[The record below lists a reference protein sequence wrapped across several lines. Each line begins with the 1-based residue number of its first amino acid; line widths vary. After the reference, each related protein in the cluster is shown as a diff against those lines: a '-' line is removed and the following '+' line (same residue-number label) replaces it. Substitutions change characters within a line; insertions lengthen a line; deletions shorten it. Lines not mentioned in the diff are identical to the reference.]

1 MRWVTTSS
9 LREWAKTRDC
19 QGAIPELIRKLIRA
33 TCNDIKTIHF
43 PSGENVQL
51 GGWDGVL
58 ELTEGNEY
66 LPVGISL
73 WEIGC
78 DDKVRSKADKDYA
91 KRTEDPL
98 GYEKSESAY
107 IFLTPRLF
115 RDKNKWI
122 EEKKKE
128 NIWKDVR
135 VIDATILEEWLEQ
148 APSIATWL
156 STKKTRDFP
165 LGKLESPERYWDKW
179 STGPDNVKLLPE
191 LLLGGR
197 SAQKEQLLER
207 AHSCS
212 LIVVEGASEEEALAF
227 IISCFK
233 TSTEHG
239 DSFLSKGIIV
249 YDQEIYE
256 TLTESKNR
264 LIIIPHF
271 GNSKNHPFTLSRGHA
286 VILPVGA
293 DNLRKDENKII
304 LPRIDREVF
313 INSLVA
319 SGIDINIATNYSR
332 ETTRNVQILRRQ
344 LKFDIN
350 CPNWTSPDIFRK
362 LIPAILL
369 NKWQDNLTGDRE
381 MISKVSKKEYSEAI
395 RDFRSVTADSES
407 PIVKVGELWRLVSP
421 LDTWIHAMDKLSRD
435 DLNLFESIAVE
446 VLSEVDPNFEDNA
459 ITEGFVSYRMQYSR
473 QLREGVIQ
481 SLILVAIYGDELRID
496 LPSSSQNWVDGIVYQ
511 VLEHKGTNFWKS
523 IDHILPLLAEASPAV
538 FLDVVKKGIEIENSP
553 ILGLFEEEKAFLS
566 GYNYYHTG
574 LLWALECLAWG
585 PNLLS
590 RVSLIL
596 QSLIRLAPDV
606 NLMNKPIN
614 SCKEIFCYWHPQTF
628 SSVSDREQILR
639 LLFKRDYDS
648 AWRILMFF
656 LPSAHPIAHGTYKP
670 RWRSF
675 NQSTLEES
683 FLDESYIKM
692 PRIYAQ
698 LIMDFFKREEQQL
711 VDVVRCL
718 PEFEDISIQQDVLKH
733 MLNIADRIEQKTHEA
748 WDMLRGLIHRHRS
761 HPDRD
766 WSLPEPLIQQYEDLY
781 NNLTPAD
788 DLKRELWLFDKHWEI
803 ENLEG
808 FDYRTHN
815 HDQIGELS
823 KKKRLDFLNKFYLEQ
838 GITKVLTLINQV
850 KEPQVLGFIASL
862 VINKEE
868 DITVALKIFPNG
880 EKERRFVG
888 EFFYRI
894 SIKHGIQWALNEFL
908 KINRSKLIHEDE
920 AWLLLSLP
928 HTQEVWKFL
937 GTYDIEVKDLYW
949 KRIVP
954 RIWLADDYPFLIGK
968 LLDYHR
974 YYTVI
979 DCINYNLDKI
989 SPELKIEIL
998 YGLAKN
1004 KDEVNISIDH
1014 HDIGR
1019 IFEDLDKSNSVAK
1032 EQLVKLEW
1040 IHYQYLQHTNRGPKL
1055 LWEQLAEDPV
1065 FFTDMMKLSDF
1076 SSLENAEPSSLKNDH
1091 EFIQKFQAH
1100 QLIRNWNKIP
1110 GFSRG
1115 NNLDDIKLENWVRTV
1130 REILAGTNVL
1140 KSADDRIGKMLAG
1153 YPEDGGAWPPVPI
1166 CEILENI
1173 NTKEILEGFRCEVF
1187 NKRGSSSR
1195 SPFTGGQIERN
1206 KASYFKRLARE
1217 KINLYPVIANIFEDL
1232 TKGFEEDAKY
1242 EDDRATRDSFDY

>member
-1 MRWVTTSS
+1 MRWVATSS
-9 LREWAKTRDC
+9 LREWAKTRDS
-19 QGAIPELIRKLIRA
+19 QGVMPELIRKLIRA
-33 TCNDIKTIHF
+33 TCNGIKAIHF

-58 ELTEGNEY
+58 ELIEGNEY

-78 DDKVRSKADKDYA
+78 DDKVRSKADRDYA
-91 KRTEDPL
+91 KRSEDPL
-98 GYEKSESAY
+98 GYDKSDSTY

-122 EEKKKE
+122 DEKKRE

-148 APSIATWL
+148 VPAIAAWL
-156 STKKTRDFP
+156 STKKTQDFP
-165 LGKLESPERYWDKW
+165 SGKLESPERYWDKW
-179 STGPDNVKLLPE
+179 SVGPDNVKLLPE

-207 AHSCS
+207 AHSSS

-233 TSTEHG
+233 TSTEYG

-256 TLTESKNR
+256 SLTESKNR

-271 GNSKNHPFTLSRGHA
+271 GNSKNHSFALSKNHT

-293 DNLRKDENKII
+293 DSLRRDENKIT
-304 LPRIDREVF
+304 LPRIDRETF

-319 SGIDINIATNYSR
+319 SGIDLDVATNYSR
-332 ETTRNVQILRRQ
+332 ETTRNIQILRRQ

-350 CPNWTSPDIFRK
+350 RPHWTSPDIFRK

-381 MISKVSKKEYSEAI
+381 LISKVSKKEYDEAI
-395 RDFRSVTADSES
+395 RDFRLVTANLES
-407 PIVKVGELWRLVSP
+407 PIIKIGELWRLVSP
-421 LDTWIHAMDKLSRD
+421 LDTWVHMMDKLSRD
-435 DLNLFESIAVE
+435 DWKMFESIALE
-446 VLSEVDPNFEDNA
+446 VLSEIDPNFEDNA
-459 ITEGFVSYRMQYSR
+459 IKEGFISYRMRYSR
-473 QLREGVIQ
+473 QLREGVVQ
-481 SLILVAIYGDELRID
+481 SLILVAIYGDELGVD
-496 LPSSSQNWVDGIVYQ
+496 LPLSSQNWVDRILYQ
-511 VLEHKGTNFWKS
+511 VLEDKGTNFWKS
-523 IDHILPLLAEASPAV
+523 IDHILPLLAEASPTV
-538 FLDVVKKGIEIENSP
+538 FLDAVKKGIEIENPP

-574 LLWALECLAWG
+574 LLWALECLAWE

-628 SSVSDREQILR
+628 SSITDREQILR

-648 AWRILMFF
+648 AWRILMSF

-698 LIMDFFKREEQQL
+698 LIMDFFRREEQQL
-711 VDVVRCL
+711 VDVVRRL
-718 PEFEDISIQQDVLKH
+718 PEFEDISIQHDVLNH
-733 MLNIADRIEQKTHEA
+733 MLNIAGRIEQKTYEA
-748 WDMLRGLIHRHRS
+748 WDTLRGLIHRHRS

-766 WSLPEPLIQQYEDLY
+766 WSLPEALIQQYENLY
-781 NNLTPAD
+781 NNLAPGD
-788 DLKRELWLFDKHWEI
+788 ELKRELWLFDKHWEI

-823 KKKRLDFLNKFYLEQ
+823 KKKRLDFLSKLYLEQ
-838 GITKVLTLINQV
+838 GITTVLEIVNQV
-850 KEPQVLGFIASL
+850 KESQVLGFAASL
-862 VINKEE
+862 VINKEK
-868 DITVALKIFPNG
+868 DVSAALEIFSNG

-894 SIKHGIQWALNEFL
+894 SINQGIQWALNKFL
-908 KINRSKLIHEDE
+908 KIDRSKFTHEDE
-920 AWLLLSLP
+920 AGLLSTLP
-928 HTQEVWKFL
+928 HTQEVWEFL
-937 GTYDIEVKDLYW
+937 DTIDVEVKDLYW
-949 KRIVP
+949 KRIIP
-954 RIWLADDYPFLIGK
+954 RIWLVDDYPFLIRK

-1004 KDEVNISIDH
+1004 KDEVNASIDH
-1014 HDIGR
+1014 YDIGR
-1019 IFEDLDKSNSVAK
+1019 IFEDLDKSVGVAK
-1032 EQLVKLEW
+1032 EQLIKLEW

-1055 LWEQLAEDPV
+1055 LWDQLAEDPI
-1065 FFTDMMKLSDF
+1065 FFADMIKLSDF
-1076 SSLENAEPSSLKNDH
+1076 NSLDNTEPNSLENNH
-1091 EFIQKFQAH
+1091 EFIQKLQAH
-1100 QLIRNWNKIP
+1100 QLIRNWDKIP
-1110 GFSRG
+1110 GFSPS
-1115 NNLDDIKLENWVRTV
+1115 NNLDDAKLENWVRTV
-1130 REILAGTNVL
+1130 REMLSGTNLL

-1153 YPEDGGAWPPVPI
+1153 YPEDGGAWPPLPI
-1166 CEILENI
+1166 CEILESI
-1173 NTKEILEGFRCEVF
+1173 NTREILEGFRCEVF

-1195 SPFTGGQIERN
+1195 SPFAGGQIERN
-1206 KASYFKRLARE
+1206 KASYFKRLASE
-1217 KINLYPVIANIFEDL
+1217 KINLYPVVANIFEGL
-1232 TKGFEEDAKY
+1232 AEGYEEDAKR
-1242 EDDRATRDSFDY
+1242 EDDRAARDAFDY